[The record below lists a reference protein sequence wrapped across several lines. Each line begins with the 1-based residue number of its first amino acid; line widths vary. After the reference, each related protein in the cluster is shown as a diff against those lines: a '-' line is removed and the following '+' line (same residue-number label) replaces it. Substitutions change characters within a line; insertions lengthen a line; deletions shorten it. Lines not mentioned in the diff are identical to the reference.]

1 MATWS
6 NKNRGSS
13 SWTGQLRRG
22 RDPQIAD
29 IADLTFNDP
38 LLSDGTLVKDTT
50 FEQLQDQEWT
60 EENKNSASWSNET
73 RN

>member
-1 MATWS
+1 MATWV
-6 NKNRGSS
+6 NENRGSS
-13 SWTGQLRRG
+13 SWAGQIRRG

-60 EENKNSASWSNET
+60 EVAKNSATFTNET
-73 RN
+73 RS